1 MFYEPSTRTSCSF
14 VAAMQRLGGIVIN
27 SDQVSSSLVKG
38 ESLVGKSQL
47 TALYLPLHFS
57 HHFSYSPSLS
67 PTLSLSPPPLTPSP
81 PPSLTHPPSP
91 SPSPPLSH
99 SLSLPPPSLP
109 SSTPPS
115 IPPSIPP
122 PLPILPLS
130 PTLDNLC
137 SLCSVYLSS
146 LNLFLILWS
155 ANYFR
160 VSCSLTDPCCIN
172 QLFRIFPS

>member
-67 PTLSLSPPPLTPSP
+67 PTLSLSPQ
-81 PPSLTHPPSP
+81 
-91 SPSPPLSH
+91 PLSH
-99 SLSLPPPSLP
+99 PLCPPVSLSLSLSPSLF
-109 SSTPPS
+109 
-115 IPPSIPP
+115 
-122 PLPILPLS
+122 LS
-130 PTLDNLC
+130 P
-137 SLCSVYLSS
+137 SLCSSAQNSMYADCFSFRHSRHNGRLRRCTRHQTPGEGSHSGMSS
-146 LNLFLILWS
+146 PATILI
-155 ANYFR
+155 
-160 VSCSLTDPCCIN
+160 
-172 QLFRIFPS
+172 